1 MWVVRCFFAIGGRSL
16 NIGDG
21 DGDGRLILNVTRIG
35 ILLSICDFRFSL
47 IAGGSKVIVG
57 KPL

>member
-35 ILLSICDFRFSL
+35 ILLSICLFCFSPVFE
-47 IAGGSKVIVG
+47 GYYR
-57 KPL
+57 